1 MCGGAIIS
9 DFVTAVEDLDL
20 TPGGDPLPRHDEEG
34 EGTKTGAAGGG
45 QRRRKTLYRGIR
57 RRPWG
62 KWAAEIRDPRKGSR
76 VWLGTYGTAEEA
88 ARAYDVAA
96 REIRG
101 SKAKLN
107 FPNPSDYAAAA
118 AAAAAVAERGGV
130 AAEPPT
136 KRRAAAWAEEE
147 SSASCSAS
155 LEEGLRERIS
165 SLEALLGLEH
175 EESSVVAA
183 PAGDGSEMSSAD
195 LCGDICFA

>member
-20 TPGGDPLPRHDEEG
+20 TPGGNPPPRHDEEG

-107 FPNPSDYAAAA
+107 FPNPSDYAEAAA
-118 AAAAAVAERGGV
+118 AAA

-175 EESSVVAA
+175 EESSVAA
-183 PAGDGSEMSSAD
+183 ASAGEGSETSSAD
-195 LCGDICFA
+195 LCGDLCFV